1 MGAQTGTRPPRASS
15 ISRSTSSLKGPERLA
30 YIPTASQKLVQESR
44 SESVIAPRG
53 AGAFTGRQRDRS
65 SSIAVRKQPRVCV
78 LCDHCWY
85 AEKSTR
91 RSDVLKC
98 PACLTD
104 QPDDDEFTEAERA
117 AMNETFETT
126 REKVAE
132 RRKQLMAAASR
143 ARSSKPL
150 LP

>member
-1 MGAQTGTRPPRASS
+1 
-15 ISRSTSSLKGPERLA
+15 LA
-30 YIPTASQKLVQESR
+30 YIPTEKQKLVQER
-44 SESVIAPRG
+44 SVDNVVAPRG
-53 AGAFTGRQRDRS
+53 VGAFTSRPRERS
-65 SSIAVRKQPRVCV
+65 ASVTVRKQPRVCV

-85 AEKSTR
+85 AEKSSR

-98 PACLTD
+98 PACLSD
-104 QPDDDEFTEAERA
+104 QPDDSAFTEAERA
-117 AMNETFETT
+117 AQMEIFEAQ

-132 RRKQLMAAASR
+132 RKKQLMATASR